1 MRTVL
6 LEPLLP
12 LLVEIVN
19 GGNVRIGDVTIC
31 WPMAA
36 VVQMNGV
43 FWRRALCAGSF
54 SLGIVYF
61 Q

>member
-1 MRTVL
+1 LRTVL

-12 LLVEIVN
+12 LLVEIVK
-19 GGNVRIGDVTIC
+19 GGNVRIGSVTMC

-43 FWRRALCAGSF
+43 F
-54 SLGIVYF
+54 
-61 Q
+61 